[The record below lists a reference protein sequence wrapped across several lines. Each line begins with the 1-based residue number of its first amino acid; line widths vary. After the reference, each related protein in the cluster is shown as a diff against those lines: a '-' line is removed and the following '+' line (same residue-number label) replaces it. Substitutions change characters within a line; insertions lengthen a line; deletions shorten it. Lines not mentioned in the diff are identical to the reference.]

1 MSNYQAALLADT
13 ANPGRYVEQSGAS
26 GIASVGVVNAAGVD
40 ILSNAVSIVNS
51 TAVTLAANGVFTG
64 ASEDITKYGEVR
76 VTVFSDVASAIDGF
90 QMQQSSNGT
99 NWDGSDVY
107 TIAAGGNSKTFG
119 AGCAMQYFRVVYT
132 NGGTI
137 QASMRLQTTYH
148 VNATKPSSIR
158 PQDGRTNES
167 DVTENMSYQALYN
180 GVTWDRQ
187 RTPNKFIPISAISVA
202 TETTIWTPA
211 AGKKFRLMGYQLTS
225 GTVGGNVTLKDNTAG
240 ATIGILPFGAAA
252 QPLTSPV
259 LINGYLSLATNNVLT
274 ATGTA
279 TQTISGF
286 LFGCEE

>member
-1 MSNYQAALLADT
+1 MSNYQAVLLADT
-13 ANPGRYVEQSGAS
+13 ASPGRYIEQSGAG
-26 GIASVGVVNAAGVD
+26 GIASVGVFNAAGVD
-40 ILSNAVSIVNS
+40 ILSNAVSTVNS

-64 ASEDITKYGEVR
+64 TSEDITKYGEVR
-76 VTVFSDVASAIDGF
+76 VTVFSDVASATDGL

-99 NWDGSDVY
+99 NWDASDVY

-167 DVTENMSYQALYN
+167 DVTEGASYQSLFN
-180 GVTWDRQ
+180 GLTWDRQ
-187 RTPNKFIPISAISVA
+187 RTPNKFIPLSAVSIAAEA
-202 TETTIWTPA
+202 TLWTPA

-240 ATIGILPFGAAA
+240 TTITILPFGAAA
-252 QPLTSPV
+252 QPLTAPV
-259 LINGYLSLATNNVLT
+259 LANGYLSLAANNVLT

-279 TQTISGF
+279 TQTISGY